1 MATTTNRNPAC
12 HFSERSSLLG
22 VVEFYPRIA
31 IVVIFL
37 TIVVA
42 VAGWRIFRESG
53 APRINALA
61 DEAIAA
67 FVSLQE
73 EKAPAFFMDF
83 AEAEKRILDF
93 SGVSLK
99 LPEDASGF
107 TVSAVDRRT
116 MRKRPAIGVRFSYE
130 DGHHMLVV
138 FRKENFL
145 GRKPLA
151 SFPDESLLSGEH
163 DGCSFVFWERD
174 GASFIMVSDTDVI
187 QTFKL
192 VRGFF
197 A

>member
-1 MATTTNRNPAC
+1 MATTTNRSPVRR
-12 HFSERSSLLG
+12 FSERSSLLG
-22 VVEFYPRIA
+22 VVEFYPRLA

-53 APRINALA
+53 APRINALT
-61 DEAIAA
+61 DEAVAA
-67 FVSLQE
+67 FASL
-73 EKAPAFFMDF
+73 KAESTPASSIDF

-99 LPEDASGF
+99 LPKDVSGF

-145 GRKPLA
+145 GRKSLA

-174 GASFIMVSDTDVI
+174 GASFIMVSDTDVV

-192 VRGFF
+192 VRSFF
-197 A
+197 T